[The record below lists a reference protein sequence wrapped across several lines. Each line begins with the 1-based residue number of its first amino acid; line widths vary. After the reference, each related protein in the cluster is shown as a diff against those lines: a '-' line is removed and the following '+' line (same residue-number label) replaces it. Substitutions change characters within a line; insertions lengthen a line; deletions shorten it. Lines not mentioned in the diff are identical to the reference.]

1 LRLEPRTRVEVF
13 IPVREDELAYQVIS
27 QWVAEEFAFE
37 RGGTTVTTTFVG
49 LYASPSTGQ
58 VVRDRVQIIFTDVLV
73 ESADPSDL
81 NELIEGL
88 HFLRTDIEQ
97 MLSDEEEIWITISPI
112 EIIRR

>member
-37 RGGTTVTTTFVG
+37 RGGSTVTTTFVG

-88 HFLRTDIEQ
+88 DFLRTDIEQ
-97 MLSDEEEIWITISPI
+97 MLSDEEEIWVTISPI

>member
-27 QWVAEEFAFE
+27 QRVAEEFAFE
-37 RGGTTVTTTFVG
+37 RGGSTVTTTFVG

-88 HFLRTDIEQ
+88 DFLRTDIEQ
-97 MLSDEEEIWITISPI
+97 MLSDEEEIWVTISPI